1 MQAFIKQYDCNR
13 QHCRGFSMVELM
25 VALLLTIMLLGGM
38 SQIFLGL
45 KKSFSLQD
53 ALARQQENGRYVIE
67 TLGRDLRRAGY
78 MGALAGHAA
87 IGGTEGGVPENGS
100 CPDDDNSWGRM
111 LDSRIF
117 GLNDTHS
124 GYDCVPAANHLR
136 GDILVVRYQAP
147 SIVGGSGTPG
157 FEDERLY
164 LRSSLNRAT
173 LFRGKDASDPANSL
187 AGARGRSSELVAR
200 AYYVGPSSSGHC
212 DGVAVPALFRE
223 SLNDSG
229 LPVAEEIAYGIDN
242 LQLRYGMDLDGDAS
256 VDRYLDAGDPGLD
269 KADDWGAVINAQVW
283 VLTRSECPETG
294 YDSRGKSYAMGDVD
308 YEPADTA
315 KRGYRRQLYQTTVTL
330 RNTKHL

>member
-1 MQAFIKQYDCNR
+1 MKALLKQHDCKR
-13 QHCRGFSMVELM
+13 QHCRGFSLVELM
-25 VALLLTIMLLGGM
+25 IALLITFILLGGM
-38 SQIFLGL
+38 SQIFLGI
-45 KKSFSLQD
+45 KKSFTLQD

-78 MGALAGHAA
+78 MGALAGHAP
-87 IGGTEGGVPENGS
+87 IGGTEGEAPENGT
-100 CPDDDNSWGRM
+100 CPDDDTSWGRM
-111 LDSRIF
+111 LGKRIF
-117 GLNDTHS
+117 GLNDTSS
-124 GYDCVPAANHLR
+124 GYDCVPAARHLR

-147 SIVGGSGTPG
+147 SIAGGSSTPV
-157 FEDERLY
+157 FENGRLY
-164 LRSSLNRAT
+164 LRSSLNMAT
-173 LFRGKDASDPANSL
+173 LFRGKDASNPANSL
-187 AGARGRSSELVAR
+187 AGARGRSAELVAR
-200 AYYVGPSSSGHC
+200 AYYVGPSGSGHC

-242 LQLRYGMDLDGDAS
+242 LQLRYGVDLDGDAS

-269 KADDWGAVINAQVW
+269 EPGDWDTVINAQVW

-330 RNTKHL
+330 RNPKHL